1 MGRVECTLGMAMRGV
16 GYSICGAVRL
26 ELLQGGYRM
35 FLEKNTWA
43 GVGTQVVFFFL
54 FDLR

>member
-43 GVGTQVVFFFL
+43 GVGTQVVFFSF
-54 FDLR
+54 